1 MNESNEG
8 PIKPPTQ
15 EERRAAF
22 ARDAAARAE
31 TEAAIQTASVRLNV
45 ATGLL
50 AGLLS
55 VKEPTITVD
64 AEGNTLIAPSPEV
77 AAGAALA
84 YADELIR
91 QAFK

>member
-1 MNESNEG
+1 MNESNGAPGDLSELE
-8 PIKPPTQ
+8 Q
-15 EERRAAF
+15 MHLRSMQ
-22 ARDAAARAE
+22 ARMEAE
-31 TEAAIQTASVRLNV
+31 QREALAHMANRRLNV